1 MELIVVGSSSDG
13 NGYVLQNDDEA
24 LIIECGR
31 PFSEVKKAVGYNIS
45 KIVGAVVSHEHGDHA
60 KYLSQYE
67 RLYPIF
73 SPALGRGDRKS
84 TFGNFKIYSFP
95 VVHDVDCYGFYI
107 EHPDMGR
114 LVFATDTQYV
124 KYCFRSLRVNHIMI
138 ECNYQV
144 GRFEV
149 SSAKSE
155 HVISGHM
162 SEQAAMEFVN
172 ANTTEALRTVL
183 FVHLSSENADWEEVT
198 EDLRKMAQ
206 NRFKTYVAY
215 SGLKINLQGG
225 E

>member
-31 PFSEVKKAVGYNIS
+31 PFSEIKKAVGYNVS

-60 KYLSQYE
+60 KYLHQYE

-73 SPALGRGDRKS
+73 SPALGKGDKK
-84 TFGNFKIYSFP
+84 TVFGNFKIYSFP

-107 EHPDMGR
+107 EHPDMGK

-124 KYCFRSLRVNHIMI
+124 KYCFRNLRLNHIMI

-149 SSAKSE
+149 LSPKSE

-162 SEQAAMEFVN
+162 SEQAAMEFVEAN
-172 ANTTEALRTVL
+172 ATESLRTVL
-183 FVHLSSENADWEEVT
+183 FVHLSNENADWEEVT
-198 EDLRKMAQ
+198 EDLEKMAQ

>member
-31 PFSEVKKAVGYNIS
+31 PFSEIKKAVGYNIS

-60 KYLSQYE
+60 KYLNQYE

-73 SPALGRGDRKS
+73 SPALGKGRKS
-84 TFGNFKIYSFP
+84 ATFGNFKIYSFP

-124 KYCFRSLRVNHIMI
+124 KYCFRNLRLNHIMI

-144 GRFEV
+144 GRFEAL
-149 SSAKSE
+149 SAKSE

-162 SEQAAMEFVN
+162 SEQAAMEFVE
-172 ANTTEALRTVL
+172 ANCTEALRTVL
-183 FVHLSSENADWEEVT
+183 FVHLSNESADWEEVT
-198 EDLRKMAQ
+198 EDLQKMAQ

-215 SGLKINLQGG
+215 SGLKVEL
-225 E
+225 